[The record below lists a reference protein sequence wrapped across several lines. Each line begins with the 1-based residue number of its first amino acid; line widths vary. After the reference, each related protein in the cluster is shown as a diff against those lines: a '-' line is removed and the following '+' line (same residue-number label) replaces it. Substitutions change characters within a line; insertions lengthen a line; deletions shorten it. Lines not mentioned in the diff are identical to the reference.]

1 MVVPLVAQSPLV
13 KAWGLRMDS
22 VLFCSRTPLPKFL
35 QQERKFVAEIPMTVV
50 ERPKDMVMVNSTF
63 SDMWQKKKAKDM
75 HNSRG
80 TC

>member
-1 MVVPLVAQSPLV
+1 
-13 KAWGLRMDS
+13 
-22 VLFCSRTPLPKFL
+22 
-35 QQERKFVAEIPMTVV
+35 MTVV